1 MSVEALP
8 RRRSR
13 VDLSRE
19 SVRFAPLWVSYL
31 VMIIFFVL
39 IAAPIVWLA
48 VTALRTTEAYQVS
61 PLGWPSWQF
70 HNFVEAWQIANFST
84 YVPNSI
90 IYTGSI
96 VLVILVL
103 ASAAG
108 YGLARFRFPGR
119 PAMLVAL
126 VIALTI
132 PFTSVMFSVY
142 DVINALGLLDTRL
155 AIILVAVSLTLP
167 FATFYMRTF
176 FLGIPESLSEA
187 ARIDGAGEI
196 ALFFRVMLPLAR
208 PGLATLAVF
217 SGVWSWGMYIEPLL
231 LATSDDLRTVSLG
244 MAFFTG
250 EYSGSNQPLI
260 AAAVFTIVAP
270 LIVVSIALQ
279 RRFVE
284 GTTAG
289 AVKD

>member
-1 MSVEALP
+1 MSADVIP

-13 VDLSRE
+13 GDLSRE
-19 SVRFAPLWVSYL
+19 SVRFAPLWVSYV
-31 VMIIFFVL
+31 VMVAFFV
-39 IAAPIVWLA
+39 IITAPIAWLA
-48 VTALRTTEAYQVS
+48 ITALRTSEDYQNS
-61 PLGWPSWQF
+61 PLGWPTWQF
-70 HNFVEAWQIANFST
+70 HNFVEAWQVANFST
-84 YVPNSI
+84 YVPNSV
-90 IYTGSI
+90 IYTASI
-96 VLVILVL
+96 VVVILVL

-119 PAMLVAL
+119 PAMMIAL
-126 VIALTI
+126 VVALTI

-142 DVINALGLLDTRL
+142 DVINALGLLNTRL

-196 ALFFRVMLPLAR
+196 ALFLRVMLPLAR

-270 LIVVSIALQ
+270 LIVVSIVLQ